1 MCQIRDF
8 EEDIEDNSDQDAIFQ
23 LKYFSNNLKMS
34 VFWVFDEKIKK
45 IMKPAW
51 VLYPANFISSAN
63 VTSSSGR
70 HDGWGAVMT
79 SKGSLYWLI

>member
-45 IMKPAW
+45 IMKPA
-51 VLYPANFISSAN
+51 
-63 VTSSSGR
+63 
-70 HDGWGAVMT
+70 
-79 SKGSLYWLI
+79 

>member
-8 EEDIEDNSDQDAIFQ
+8 EEDIVDNNDQDAIFQ

-45 IMKPAW
+45 
-51 VLYPANFISSAN
+51 NHE
-63 VTSSSGR
+63 TSMSPVSG
-70 HDGWGAVMT
+70 
-79 SKGSLYWLI
+79 